1 LAVAPTLRHAPAA
14 ARPQLDSIEHDG
26 PLAAVVSE
34 GQEAGGRI
42 LPFGEI
48 QGNTSEPAISNRH
61 RRPFTKSFT
70 ADRQQS
76 FPGNGQMKPE
86 RAEIARLKREVT
98 S

>member
-26 PLAAVVSE
+26 PLAAVVS
-34 GQEAGGRI
+34 AGGRI